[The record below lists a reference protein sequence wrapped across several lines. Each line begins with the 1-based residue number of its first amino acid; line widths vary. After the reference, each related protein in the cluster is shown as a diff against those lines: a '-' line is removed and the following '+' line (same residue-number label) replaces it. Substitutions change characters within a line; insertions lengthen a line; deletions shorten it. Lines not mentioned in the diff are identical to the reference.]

1 MKWKCFRRIL
11 NYRLENNQSGRIDN
25 YKDPVL
31 IAYWNA
37 LHDDILCAWRRV
49 PTEDGQKIEREL
61 WLFGI
66 NEDLPS
72 DLPYLRRNKIDHS
85 EDFLLKISV
94 FFIAM
99 PQSNGSWNDTAMSY
113 DCRIMLFKA
122 LHNMIEK

>member
-1 MKWKCFRRIL
+1 MKWKCFRRSL
-11 NYRLENNQSGRIDN
+11 NYRLEPNA

-37 LHDDILCAWRRV
+37 LRTDTLCAWRRV
-49 PTEDGQKIEREL
+49 LTDDGQKTEKEL

-72 DLPYLRRNKIDHS
+72 ELTNLRRKKNWKG
-85 EDFLLKISV
+85 EETFDFSLAINQ
-94 FFIAM
+94 A
-99 PQSNGSWNDTAMSY
+99 NGSWSENALSY
-113 DCRIMLFKA
+113 DCRSMLFKA